1 MNTLRARLDKAG
13 TSIQALA
20 DYLAMNYSTV
30 QRAVKMN
37 EPPKRRAEEFKEK
50 SRSVFCFARPGRSK
64 RLVKGGNQ

>member
-50 SRSVFCFARPGRSK
+50 SKRFCFARPGRSK

>member
-50 SRSVFCFARPGRSK
+50 V
-64 RLVKGGNQ
+64 

>member
-37 EPPKRRAEEFKEK
+37 EPPKRRLDLDALRIMPLAQ
-50 SRSVFCFARPGRSK
+50 SG
-64 RLVKGGNQ
+64 